1 MADLGK
7 VRDALDVVTIER
19 LLTDGDLEPVILRRI
34 VAAGD
39 HDPAVH
45 VKSKQGIVEGRR
57 GHDTDVDDI
66 GTLARHT
73 IDKRIS
79 KVLAAGPHVTADRK
93 GRRARAS
100 PLSHKVNV
108 RLSDTPGCFRRQFLA
123 DLTPDVVPVSYTHLR
138 AHAPPPVH

>member
-93 GRRARAS
+93 RRRARAS

-108 RLSDTPGCFRRQFLA
+108 RLSDTCLLYTSDAADDLLCVDLGGRRIIKKKKKKTRQK
-123 DLTPDVVPVSYTHLR
+123 
-138 AHAPPPVH
+138 